1 MSITILGEGTDP
13 KEAIEY
19 WKSRIP
25 VSNKEIAALT
35 KEAKERAFYVAG
47 LAKLD
52 QVNLIHNELLKA
64 LENGTTLKTFKE
76 NIAEVIKKQGW
87 DKRRIETIFQT
98 NMQTAY
104 QAGRWKAVQRT
115 KKYLPYLEY
124 SSVLD
129 TRTRPAHSVL
139 HGIVFPADHPF
150 WDSHY
155 PPNGFNCRCTAVQ
168 LSEYQVKKEGLEV
181 QKELPKSFEY
191 TDPRTGLTQRI
202 VNPQPDPGFANN
214 AGKNWCSE
222 FTPQE
227 VDPKDIKDINVTPK
241 CPKHKSNFS
250 SFYSEGSEC
259 KPPLIELPKKNR
271 IQITSNDLLPRNL
284 KDEEYAMAF
293 LKEFGLKN
301 INDRL
306 LYNPKSLPINLIV
319 SKQLFIDKPTGQY
332 KANKAGRGEYM
343 KILAQVIKNPYEI
356 WRVPVKLSGKFT
368 DALRFIRV
376 FDLNDVPFGGVSVFN
391 LVHSGRYWT
400 AATVFRPAGTATQTI
415 NYLERQRQG
424 LLLYRE
430 DGKGFLQ

>member
-1 MSITILGEGTDP
+1 MPITVLGEGTEP

-87 DKRRIETIFQT
+87 DKRRIETLFQT

-104 QAGRWKAVQRT
+104 QAGRWKGVQKT

-202 VNPQPDPGFANN
+202 VNPQPDPGFRNN
-214 AGKNWCSE
+214 VGKNWCSE

-227 VDPKDIKDINVTPK
+227 VAPKDIKDINVTPK
-241 CPKHKSNFS
+241 CPKYKSNFS
-250 SFYSEGSEC
+250 SFYSEGSDC
-259 KPPLIELPKKNR
+259 TPPLKNLPKKNR
-271 IQITSNDLLPRNL
+271 IQITNQDLLPATL
-284 KDEEYAMAF
+284 KDEEYVLAF
-293 LKEFGLKN
+293 LNEFGLKGLE
-301 INDRL
+301 DYL
-306 LYNPKSLPINLIV
+306 WYKPKFLPSALRID
-319 SKQLFIDKPTGQY
+319 KQLFIDKATGKY
-332 KANKAGRGEYM
+332 KANKFNRGQYM
-343 KILAQVIKNPYEI
+343 KVLAQVIKNPYEV
-356 WRVPVKLSGKFT
+356 WRVPVQLSGKFT
-368 DALRFIRV
+368 ESIRLIRV
-376 FDLNDVPFGGVSVFN
+376 FDLNDMPFGGFSVFN
-391 LVHSGRYWT
+391 LIHSGRYWSG
-400 AATVFRPAGTATQTI
+400 ATIFSPKTI
-415 NYLERQRQG
+415 DYLERQRQG
-424 LLLYRE
+424 ILLYRE

>member
-1 MSITILGEGTDP
+1 MAVTILGEGTDP

-19 WKSRIP
+19 WKQRIP
-25 VSNKEIAALT
+25 ISNKEIAALT

-76 NIAEVIKKQGW
+76 NIAEVIKQQGW

-129 TRTRPAHSVL
+129 SRTRPQHSVL
-139 HGIVFPADHPF
+139 HGLVFPADHPF

-191 TDPRTGLTQRI
+191 IDPRTGVTQRI
-202 VNPQPDPGFANN
+202 VDPQPDPGFRNN
-214 AGKNWCSE
+214 VGKDWCSE

-227 VDPKDIKDINVTPK
+227 ADPKDIKEINVTPK
-241 CPKHKSNFS
+241 CPKNKSNFS
-250 SFYSEGSEC
+250 SFYSEGSNC
-259 KPPLIELPKKNR
+259 TPPLIELPQKNR
-271 IQITSNDLLPRNL
+271 IQITSNDLLPTNL
-284 KDEEYAMAF
+284 KDEEYALAF

-306 LYNPKSLPINLIV
+306 LYNPKSLPINLII

-332 KANKAGRGEYM
+332 KANKAGRGQYM
-343 KILAQVIKNPYEI
+343 KVLAQVIQNPYEI
-356 WRVPVKLSGKFT
+356 WRVPVQLSGKRT
-368 DALRFIRV
+368 ELIRFIRI
-376 FDLNDVPFGGVSVFN
+376 FELNNTPFGGFSVFN

-400 AATVFRPAGTATQTI
+400 AATVFTPNTI

>member
-1 MSITILGEGTDP
+1 MAITVLGEGTEP

-25 VSNKEIAALT
+25 ISNKEIAALT

-87 DKRRIETIFQT
+87 DKRRIETLFQT

-104 QAGRWKAVQRT
+104 QAGRWKGVQRT

-214 AGKNWCSE
+214 VGKNWIKTLE
-222 FTPQE
+222 NPLYDKLEKT
-227 VDPKDIKDINVTPK
+227 DPKLAKPFINNLVKNEFETWRKEPGMDFPIAVLATEQAGIFKSKSKIVRLSKDTILKQDDHHPELTLADYLKIQEAINHSEMYQQTENSYAFILEEKDGIVCIVKVTK
-241 CPKHKSNFS
+241 EKDKL
-250 SFYSEGSEC
+250 Y
-259 KPPLIELPKKNR
+259 L
-271 IQITSNDLLPRNL
+271 TSMR
-284 KDEEYAMAF
+284 
-293 LKEFGLKN
+293 
-301 INDRL
+301 
-306 LYNPKSLPINLIV
+306 
-319 SKQLFIDKPTGQY
+319 
-332 KANKAGRGEYM
+332 
-343 KILAQVIKNPYEI
+343 
-356 WRVPVKLSGKFT
+356 KLSERGDK
-368 DALRFIRV
+368 RKE
-376 FDLNDVPFGGVSVFN
+376 
-391 LVHSGRYWT
+391 
-400 AATVFRPAGTATQTI
+400 TI
-415 NYLERQRQG
+415 EQIKRGQR
-424 LLLYRE
+424 
-430 DGKGFLQ
+430 KK